1 MSQLI
6 TIILFYFLILF
17 SILGFGRIVTIFNSN
32 YQVSSFDG
40 LIGISILILI
50 SFITNL
56 FFPHNLIH
64 NSIVITFGL
73 FLFIFDLKNN
83 FSNRIKEIKLI
94 LLVFSI
100 IFIGILLYKNHDDFY
115 YYHFP
120 YSLILTNFE
129 KIFGLGNLNHGFR
142 TPSSIFY
149 LNSLFYL
156 PGIKYFLMNSGAVY
170 IFGFVNLVLIE
181 LIVKYLKQNSQNFI
195 LFLSVLSFVYINSKF
210 SRFSEHGTDLS
221 AIILIFLMAV
231 YYYENVNSINKISR
245 SEFFKEYFIKINI
258 LFILIISLKTF
269 YIIYLLIYLAWLY
282 ENKSFFLKKGSFTLI
297 IKNFSTYVFILILFF
312 VFFTIFSNT
321 GCLIYPASFTC
332 FEQFSWSIPIGTV
345 EQMNLWY
352 EQWSKAGAG
361 PNFRVENP
369 EIYILKFNWVPNWFE
384 MYFFTKVS
392 DNIFVII
399 LVSLI
404 TYLILSFKNK
414 RKNNYKYKYLLFYIL
429 LIILFFEWFYN
440 HPALRYGGYSLIAL
454 IIFIPISLLISGY
467 VFNLN
472 ILKKRIYF
480 LMFLSTFIFLSKN
493 ISRISNE
500 IDKYNYKPVKSS
512 FFYLNKDGFKI
523 NDTVSK
529 LYEKNFKYSDNLFF
543 ILNKRTMSE

>member
-40 LIGISILILI
+40 LIGVSILILI

-361 PNFRVENP
+361 PNFRIENP

-414 RKNNYKYKYLLFYIL
+414 KINNYKYKYLLFYIL

>member
-50 SFITNL
+50 SFTTNL

-156 PGIKYFLMNSGAVY
+156 PGIKYFLMNSGAIY

-361 PNFRVENP
+361 PNFRIENP

-467 VFNLN
+467 IFNLN

-480 LMFLSTFIFLSKN
+480 LMFLSTLIFLSKN

>member
-40 LIGISILILI
+40 LIGVSILILI

-297 IKNFSTYVFILILFF
+297 IKTFSTYVFILILFF

-414 RKNNYKYKYLLFYIL
+414 KINNYKYKYLLFYIL

>member
-6 TIILFYFLILF
+6 TIIVFYFLILF
-17 SILGFGRIVTIFNSN
+17 SILGYGRIVTVFNSD
-32 YQVSSFDG
+32 YQASSFDG

-56 FFPHNLIH
+56 FFPHNFVH
-64 NSIVITFGL
+64 NSIVIIFGL

-83 FSNRIKEIKLI
+83 FSNRLKETRLV

-156 PGIKYFLMNSGAVY
+156 PGIKYFLMNSGAIY

-361 PNFRVENP
+361 PNFRIENP

-472 ILKKRIYF
+472 ILKKRIYL